1 MGNCNSCHSNGQC
14 SGEDRAGC
22 SSSSSPNRIK
32 RVIGV
37 MSGKGGVGKSTVTA
51 LLANALAKK
60 GYRVGVLDADVTG
73 PSIPRLLGVVQEKM
87 QSDGTLMIPIIAEN
101 GIKVVSLNLILE
113 QEDSPVIWRGPIITN
128 TVLQFW
134 KEVLWGELDFLLIDM
149 PPGTGDVTLTV
160 LQSIP
165 VDGML
170 MVSLPQD
177 MVSMIVGKA
186 INMVKKMNGTILG
199 VVENMSF
206 LTCPDCGKKVFLF
219 NNEKR
224 EHTLKDWGVPLLA
237 QLPMSLTLGAFS
249 GKGIAEVSQEVDSE
263 IDLLMETLVKNLP
276 IS

>member
-1 MGNCNSCHSNGQC
+1 
-14 SGEDRAGC
+14 
-22 SSSSSPNRIK
+22 
-32 RVIGV
+32 
-37 MSGKGGVGKSTVTA
+37 MSGKGGVGKSTVTV

-87 QSDGTLMIPIIAEN
+87 RSDGTLMIPIAAEN

-219 NNEKR
+219 NGEKR
-224 EHTLKDWGVPLLA
+224 DHALNDWGVPLLA
-237 QLPMSLTLGAFS
+237 QLPMSLALGAFS
-249 GKGIAEVSQEVDSE
+249 EKGIAEVSQEVASK
-263 IDLLMETLVKNLP
+263 IDLMVEALVKKLP